1 MVLILVEPSYSR
13 SVWCLNLLDGLTS
26 EFKQKRV
33 PFRQIA
39 SLDEADADDRY
50 IYLIGSDNAWVR
62 AALTACNRLGV
73 YPILLCNQAYHT
85 FDADYST
92 VCSDV
97 INSMRRLVELLR
109 ARGHGRIALY
119 GVNPQSVSDESR
131 MNSYLAARAAAGE
144 EDGRQDVFF
153 NSGSLENCFEE
164 FMGRADEYDAVI
176 CANDFAA
183 ISLVR
188 RLGLRDKAQLE
199 RLAIAGCADARLAQ
213 LYGGHILSVRVN
225 FVEYGRAAVTLLEN
239 LRKNPYLSH
248 IIMMIRWDF
257 SLLDGAVAPAPPPRP
272 REKAPAL
279 PDEPDVFYEDRELNE
294 MMLLEKLLGGCEDP
308 DHEIIRLLLRG
319 EPYEKIAETC
329 FLTES
334 AIKYRIKKMVRTCCV
349 QGRKE
354 LTALLRRYL
363 PGGDPGGH

>member
-109 ARGHGRIALY
+109 ARGHGRI
-119 GVNPQSVSDESR
+119 P
-131 MNSYLAARAAAGE
+131 
-144 EDGRQDVFF
+144 
-153 NSGSLENCFEE
+153 
-164 FMGRADEYDAVI
+164 
-176 CANDFAA
+176 
-183 ISLVR
+183 
-188 RLGLRDKAQLE
+188 
-199 RLAIAGCADARLAQ
+199 
-213 LYGGHILSVRVN
+213 
-225 FVEYGRAAVTLLEN
+225 GRAAV
-239 LRKNPYLSH
+239 
-248 IIMMIRWDF
+248 
-257 SLLDGAVAPAPPPRP
+257 PR
-272 REKAPAL
+272 
-279 PDEPDVFYEDRELNE
+279 
-294 MMLLEKLLGGCEDP
+294 
-308 DHEIIRLLLRG
+308 
-319 EPYEKIAETC
+319 
-329 FLTES
+329 
-334 AIKYRIKKMVRTCCV
+334 CV
-349 QGRKE
+349 
-354 LTALLRRYL
+354 
-363 PGGDPGGH
+363 